1 MLSDNTIK
9 AKYSVLAGPALGF
22 GVRGWVRG
30 SRPGQSDHFEN
41 KDGRIVHSDAIWNKG
56 FGTTATIWKQGRACN
71 LTLFKNYL

>member
-1 MLSDNTIK
+1 MSFLLDLVPSLLDRGTMLSDNTIK

-41 KDGRIVHSDAIWNKG
+41 KDGKIVHSDAI
-56 FGTTATIWKQGRACN
+56 
-71 LTLFKNYL
+71 